1 MYTDSLG
8 LAPEAWQWAVSGAM
22 FLGGIIL
29 TATGVGGVLGGAL
42 ICAGA
47 NSIISSYISEMSG
60 GSATAG
66 WVGGLI
72 TGISGIGAGLAG
84 NLFLSATEAT
94 GAACLGKVVASGATA
109 VAFGTGASV
118 AGEVAS
124 AKIDNRKPNKNIM
137 AKSAAAN
144 SSITLLGG
152 IGSEIGSAIYNMPLI
167 STTTKAV
174 SGFLSATWSLITEA
188 VSDVLGL
195 FLLFWDKSLFF
206 RRLI

>member
-47 NSIISSYISEMSG
+47 NSVISSYISEMSG

-66 WVGGLI
+66 WVGGLV
-72 TGISGIGAGLAG
+72 TGGISGIGAGLAG

-94 GAACLGKVVASGATA
+94 GAACLGKLAASAATA
-109 VAFGTGASV
+109 VTFGSGAAV

-124 AKIDNRKPNKNIM
+124 AKIDNRKPNKTSM

-152 IGSEIGSAIYNMPLI
+152 IGSGIGSAIYQMPLI

-174 SGFLSATWSLITEA
+174 SGFLSATWSLITET
-188 VSDVLGL
+188 VSDVIGSI
-195 FLLFWDKSLFF
+195 FSIFG
-206 RRLI
+206 